1 MHGCFVIFSLF
12 EDYEKIE
19 FCVISLDRIC
29 IRRGRE
35 GGGGGGCSFMLFG
48 GDLGEKLPHIALN
61 MLVLNICPKDQELTN
76 EVLCPRDRIPC
87 TVI

>member
-19 FCVISLDRIC
+19 FCVISLDWIC
-29 IRRGRE
+29 IRWGRE
-35 GGGGGGCSFMLFG
+35 GGGGVSFMLFG

>member
-1 MHGCFVIFSLF
+1 MILRLIFCLY

-35 GGGGGGCSFMLFG
+35 GVEGGGGVSFMLFG

-61 MLVLNICPKDQELTN
+61 QHASSKHLSKRSRTYL
-76 EVLCPRDRIPC
+76 
-87 TVI
+87 

>member
-1 MHGCFVIFSLF
+1 M
-12 EDYEKIE
+12 
-19 FCVISLDRIC
+19 
-29 IRRGRE
+29 
-35 GGGGGGCSFMLFG
+35 GGGGGVSFMLFG

-61 MLVLNICPKDQELTN
+61 MLVLNICPKDQELTS